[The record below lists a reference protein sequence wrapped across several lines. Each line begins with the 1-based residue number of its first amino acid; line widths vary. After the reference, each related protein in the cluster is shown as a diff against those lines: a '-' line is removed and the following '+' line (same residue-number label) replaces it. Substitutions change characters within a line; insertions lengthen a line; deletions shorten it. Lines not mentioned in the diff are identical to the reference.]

1 MALIAVV
8 GPNAA
13 LLEGVS
19 QTLVGAAHTAVIAR
33 DVHEAIETLRDSR
46 PLVAIVDCDEMM
58 KSQSSARIP
67 LAPGGALICYHS
79 DESERVRLPFE
90 LRRAALAELRLPLER
105 QRLLALVRFVQDR
118 AVAAGKSSLDDSP
131 DSELRPG

>member
-67 LAPGGALICYHS
+67 LAPTSPFGPMGTGGS
-79 DESERVRLPFE
+79 LPTE
-90 LRRAALAELRLPLER
+90 PE
-105 QRLLALVRFVQDR
+105 
-118 AVAAGKSSLDDSP
+118 KYT
-131 DSELRPG
+131 